1 MCSIR
6 SSSRLHIDT
15 STAWMNT
22 HVFWK
27 ARTCDSYPIQYC
39 RPTFHGDTLKY
50 RQHSKPDIVEAGD
63 AVVGADPFL
72 AARARIVV
80 AHIRAGR
87 RHRAVVRV
95 ARRGRI
101 TLLDDFGWTE
111 IMTEN
116 AHAG

>member
-1 MCSIR
+1 
-6 SSSRLHIDT
+6 
-15 STAWMNT
+15 MNT

-63 AVVGADPFL
+63 AVVRADPFL

-80 AHIRAGR
+80 ANVRTGR
-87 RHRAVVRV
+87 RHRAIVGV
-95 ARRGRI
+95 ARRRRI
-101 TLLDDFGWTE
+101 TLLDDLGCE
-111 IMTEN
+111 RVGLRRYDRDCIIIHCGVIANGEYCS
-116 AHAG
+116 